1 MRSHGR
7 EGRVGREGAYV
18 LSTQTAADLSR
29 RSVVRGWTVVAGAF
43 AVMFVTFGCTY
54 TFTAFFA
61 SLQQEF
67 GVSRGALSWVFSVAA
82 ALYFLLG
89 AVSGPLADRYGPRAV
104 VLFGTTA
111 VGAGLMLAGRA
122 DAVWQV
128 YVAYGVGVGVGVGF
142 SYVPAIGAVQRW
154 FVAQRGFASGI
165 AVSGIGVGTLAVPPV
180 ADWIIAAH
188 GWRAAYL
195 TLGVFCILAGGAAAL
210 LVEGSPQR
218 RGFLPDGQVAV
229 SAGTGP
235 AILDGLSVRDALASR
250 PFALMYGA
258 AFLVSLGLFTPFV
271 HLAPYAEDQG
281 VPHGLA
287 VALFA
292 LIGIGSTVGRFFIG
306 GVADR
311 LGRRRSLCAMYV
323 GLAVTMLW
331 WLASTQAWQIGL
343 FALVFGACYGGFVAL
358 APALIVDYFGPR
370 NASSLIGLAY
380 TAVAFGTLGGPP
392 LAGYAFDATGS
403 YTLPIAFTAAAA
415 LAGAALIRL
424 APEPT
429 P

>member
-1 MRSHGR
+1 LEDLLITQAAASLARS
-7 EGRVGREGAYV
+7 
-18 LSTQTAADLSR
+18 
-29 RSVVRGWTVVAGAF
+29 SVRRGWTVVAGAF

-82 ALYFLLG
+82 SLYFLLG
-89 AVSGPLADRYGPRAV
+89 AVSGPIADCYGPRMIA
-104 VLFGTTA
+104 LLGTTA
-111 VGAGLMLAGRA
+111 VGLGLILAGRA

-128 YVAYGVGVGVGVGF
+128 YAAYGVGVGVGVGF
-142 SYVPAIGAVQRW
+142 SYVPVIGAVQRW
-154 FVAQRGFASGI
+154 FVVQRGLASGI
-165 AVSGIGVGTLAVPPV
+165 AVSGIGLGTLVVPPI
-180 ADWIIAAH
+180 ADWIIAAY

-195 TLGVFCILAGGAAAL
+195 ALGVFCVVAGGAAAL
-210 LVEGSPQR
+210 FVEGSPQR
-218 RGFLPDGQVAV
+218 RGFLPDGQVAA
-229 SAGTGP
+229 SLTTGP
-235 AILDGLSVRDALASR
+235 TILNGLSVRDALRSR
-250 PFALMYGA
+250 PFRLLYGA

-311 LGRRRSLCAMYV
+311 LGRRRSLGAMYI
-323 GLAVTMLW
+323 GLALTMLW
-331 WLASTQAWQIGL
+331 WLSSTQAWQIGL

-370 NASSLIGLAY
+370 NASSLIGLSY
-380 TAVAFGTLGGPP
+380 TAVAFGTLAGPP
-392 LAGYAFDATGS
+392 LAGYAFDLTRS
-403 YTLPIAFTAAAA
+403 YTLPIALSAVAALAAAA
-415 LAGAALIRL
+415 LIRI
-424 APEPT
+424 APDPK

>member
-1 MRSHGR
+1 LEDVLITEAAVSLARS
-7 EGRVGREGAYV
+7 
-18 LSTQTAADLSR
+18 
-29 RSVVRGWTVVAGAF
+29 SVRRGWTVVAGAF

-82 ALYFLLG
+82 SLYFLLG
-89 AVSGPLADRYGPRAV
+89 AVSGPIADCYGPRTVALV
-104 VLFGTTA
+104 GTTA
-111 VGAGLMLAGRA
+111 VGLGLILAGRA

-128 YVAYGVGVGVGVGF
+128 YAAYGVGVGVGVGF
-142 SYVPAIGAVQRW
+142 SYVPVIGAVQRW
-154 FVAQRGFASGI
+154 FVVQRGLASGI
-165 AVSGIGVGTLAVPPV
+165 AVSGIGLGTLVVPPI
-180 ADWIIAAH
+180 ADWIIAAY

-195 TLGVFCILAGGAAAL
+195 ALGVFCVVAGGAAAL
-210 LVEGSPQR
+210 FVEGSPQR
-218 RGFLPDGQVAV
+218 RGFLPDGQVAA
-229 SAGTGP
+229 SLTTGP
-235 AILDGLSVRDALASR
+235 TILNGLSVRDALRSR
-250 PFALMYGA
+250 PFRLLYGA

-311 LGRRRSLCAMYV
+311 LGRRRSLGAMYI
-323 GLAVTMLW
+323 GLALTMLW
-331 WLASTQAWQIGL
+331 WLSSTQAWQIGL

-370 NASSLIGLAY
+370 NASSLIGLSY
-380 TAVAFGTLGGPP
+380 TAVAFGTLAGPP
-392 LAGYAFDATGS
+392 LAGYAFDLTRS
-403 YTLPIAFTAAAA
+403 YTLPIALSAVAALAAAA
-415 LAGAALIRL
+415 LIRI
-424 APEPT
+424 APDPK

>member
-1 MRSHGR
+1 VTTQPAASLARS
-7 EGRVGREGAYV
+7 
-18 LSTQTAADLSR
+18 
-29 RSVVRGWTVVAGAF
+29 SVVRGWTVVAGAF
-43 AVMFVTFGCTY
+43 SVMFVTFGSTY
-54 TFTAFFA
+54 TFTAFFS

-82 ALYFLLG
+82 SLYFLLG
-89 AVSGPLADRYGPRAV
+89 AVSGSLADRYGPRAV

-111 VGAGLMLAGRA
+111 VGVGLILAGRA

-128 YVAYGVGVGVGVGF
+128 YAAYGVGVGVGVGF
-142 SYVPAIGAVQRW
+142 SYVPVVGAVQRW
-154 FVAQRGFASGI
+154 FLVQRGFASGI
-165 AVSGIGVGTLAVPPV
+165 AVSGIGLGTLVVPPI

-195 TLGVFCILAGGAAAL
+195 ALGVFCIVAGGAAAL

-229 SAGTGP
+229 AGTTAP
-235 AILDGLSVRDALASR
+235 TILDGLSVGDALRSR
-250 PFALMYGA
+250 AFALMYGA

-281 VPHGLA
+281 VPHALA

-292 LIGIGSTVGRFFIG
+292 LIGIGSTAGRFLVG

-323 GLAVTMLW
+323 GLALTMLW
-331 WLASTQAWQIGL
+331 WLASTQAWQIAL

-358 APALIVDYFGPR
+358 APALVVDYFGPR
-370 NASSLIGLAY
+370 NAGGLIGLTY

-392 LAGYAFDATGS
+392 LAGYAFDVTGS
-403 YTLPIAFTAAAA
+403 YSLPIAFSAVTALAAAA
-415 LAGAALIRL
+415 LIRI
-424 APEPT
+424 APDPRS
-429 P
+429 

>member
-1 MRSHGR
+1 
-7 EGRVGREGAYV
+7 
-18 LSTQTAADLSR
+18 
-29 RSVVRGWTVVAGAF
+29 
-43 AVMFVTFGCTY
+43 VTFGCAY

-82 ALYFLLG
+82 SLYFLLG
-89 AVSGPLADRYGPRAV
+89 AVSGSLADRYGPRAV

-111 VGAGLMLAGRA
+111 VGVGLILAGRA

-128 YVAYGVGVGVGVGF
+128 YAAYGVGVGVGVGF

-154 FVAQRGFASGI
+154 FVVQRGFASGL
-165 AVSGIGVGTLAVPPV
+165 AVSGIGLGTLVVPPI

-188 GWRAAYL
+188 GWRTAYVA
-195 TLGVFCILAGGAAAL
+195 LGVFCIVAGSVAAL
-210 LVEGSPQR
+210 FVEGSPQR
-218 RGFLPDGQVAV
+218 RGFLPDGKVAV
-229 SAGTGP
+229 AHTMGP
-235 AILDGLSVRDALASR
+235 PILDGVSVREALASR
-250 PFALMYGA
+250 PFGLMYGA

-281 VPHGLA
+281 VPHA
-287 VALFA
+287 VAVGLFA
-292 LIGIGSTVGRFFIG
+292 LIGIGSTAGRFLIG
-306 GVADR
+306 GLADR
-311 LGRRRSLCAMYV
+311 IGRRRSLCAMYV
-323 GLAVTMLW
+323 GLAFTLLW
-331 WLASTQAWQIGL
+331 WLVSTQAWQIGL

-370 NASSLIGLAY
+370 KAGSLIGLTY

-392 LAGYAFDATGS
+392 LAGYAFDLTGS
-403 YTLPIAFTAAAA
+403 YTLPIAFSAVTA
-415 LAGAALIRL
+415 LAAAALIRL
-424 APEPT
+424 APDPK

>member
-1 MRSHGR
+1 LTTQPAASLARS
-7 EGRVGREGAYV
+7 
-18 LSTQTAADLSR
+18 
-29 RSVVRGWTVVAGAF
+29 SVIRGWTVVAGAF

-82 ALYFLLG
+82 SLYFLLG
-89 AVSGPLADRYGPRAV
+89 AVSGSLADRYGPRAV

-111 VGAGLMLAGRA
+111 VGVGLILAGRA

-128 YVAYGVGVGVGVGF
+128 YAAYGVGVGVGVGF
-142 SYVPAIGAVQRW
+142 SYVPVIGAVQRW
-154 FVAQRGFASGI
+154 FLVQRGLASGI
-165 AVSGIGVGTLAVPPV
+165 AVSGIGLGTLVVPPI

-195 TLGVFCILAGGAAAL
+195 ALGVFCTVAGGAAAL

-229 SAGTGP
+229 AGAP
-235 AILDGLSVRDALASR
+235 APTILDGLSVGDALRSR

-281 VPHGLA
+281 VPHALA

-292 LIGIGSTVGRFFIG
+292 LIGIGSTAGRFLVG

-323 GLAVTMLW
+323 GLALTMLW
-331 WLASTQAWQIGL
+331 WLASAQAWQIAL
-343 FALVFGACYGGFVAL
+343 FALVFGVFYGGFVAL
-358 APALIVDYFGPR
+358 APALVVDYFGPR
-370 NASSLIGLAY
+370 NAGGLIGLTY

-392 LAGYAFDATGS
+392 LAGYAFDLTGS
-403 YTLPIAFTAAAA
+403 YSLPIAFSAVTALVA
-415 LAGAALIRL
+415 AALIRI
-424 APEPT
+424 APDPRS
-429 P
+429 

>member
-1 MRSHGR
+1 MTTQPAASLARS
-7 EGRVGREGAYV
+7 
-18 LSTQTAADLSR
+18 
-29 RSVVRGWTVVAGAF
+29 SVVRGWTVVAGAF

-82 ALYFLLG
+82 SLYFLLG
-89 AVSGPLADRYGPRAV
+89 AVSGSLADRYGPRAV

-111 VGAGLMLAGRA
+111 VGVGLILAGRA

-128 YVAYGVGVGVGVGF
+128 YAAYGVGVGVGVGL
-142 SYVPAIGAVQRW
+142 SYVPVVGAVQRW
-154 FVAQRGFASGI
+154 FLVQRGFASGI
-165 AVSGIGVGTLAVPPV
+165 AVSGIGLGTLVVPPI

-195 TLGVFCILAGGAAAL
+195 ALGVFCIVAGGAAAL

-229 SAGTGP
+229 AGTTTP
-235 AILDGLSVRDALASR
+235 TILDGLSVGDALRSPA
-250 PFALMYGA
+250 FALMYGA

-281 VPHGLA
+281 VPHALA

-292 LIGIGSTVGRFFIG
+292 LIGIGSTAGRFLVG

-323 GLAVTMLW
+323 GLALTMLW
-331 WLASTQAWQIGL
+331 WLASTQAWQIAL

-358 APALIVDYFGPR
+358 APALVVDYFGPR
-370 NASSLIGLAY
+370 NAGGLIGLTY

-392 LAGYAFDATGS
+392 LAGYAFDLTGS
-403 YTLPIAFTAAAA
+403 YSLPIAFSAVTALAAAA
-415 LAGAALIRL
+415 LIRI
-424 APEPT
+424 APDPRS
-429 P
+429 